1 LFVCFVFVCFF
12 RRYLSADRN
21 ENGTLPAALS
31 RATGQTSA
39 VGIGGDPFNGTSFI
53 DVLER
58 FMEDPETEGI
68 VMIGEIGGQNEEE
81 AADWLA
87 CVCFFFI
94 LLLSCLS
101 AFAPLFSLCVCVCC
115 LRASKKHVALTT
127 LSKTRCAYLE

>member
-1 LFVCFVFVCFF
+1 LFWFLFFFCLFVCFVFVCFF

-94 LLLSCLS
+94 SLLSFFKCCCSPFFLV
-101 AFAPLFSLCVCVCC
+101 CVCV
-115 LRASKKHVALTT
+115 LLAS
-127 LSKTRCAYLE
+127 E